1 MARILV
7 ADDEEMVRHTLCG
20 LFEFAGHETIEASD
34 GEEAIQHYREAL
46 PDLVITDIKMPKKDG
61 LEVIQDLKADFP
73 NVKIIAI
80 TGYEPD
86 SLHLAEKLGASY
98 TLTKPYRTG
107 ELMDIVNKLLEEAP

>member
-7 ADDEEMVRHTLCG
+7 VDDEKIIRYTLCA
-20 LFEFAGHETIEASD
+20 LLEFAGHETIEASD
-34 GEEAIQHYREAL
+34 GEEAIQLYREAL

-86 SLHLAEKLGASY
+86 TLPLAEELGASY

-107 ELMDIVNKLLEEAP
+107 ELMDVVHKLLEGAS